1 MSVFL
6 FYPIKKGFQWE
17 AFLESLDKSFIEQ
30 RSFLYQLNHK
40 IDLI

>member
-6 FYPIKKGFQWE
+6 FYPIKKGFPME
-17 AFLESLDKSFIEQ
+17 AFLEGLDKSFIEQ
-30 RSFLYQLNHK
+30 RSYLYQLNHR

>member
-6 FYPIKKGFQWE
+6 FYPIKKGFQQE